1 MEAAAVVEHGGAA
14 QHHCRAGPPYF
25 ITESPAGNALA
36 ILHRAGDAK
45 AALSAQAPDGHVC

>member
-14 QHHCRAGPPYF
+14 QHHCRAGPRYF
-25 ITESPAGNALA
+25 ITESPAGHALA